1 MFNTLFVYPLFNLLA
16 LIYALL
22 PGHDFGLAV
31 IILTIALRL
40 AMWPL
45 IKKQLHSQRAMQALA
60 PEVSKVR
67 AKAKGDKQKESQ
79 LLMELYKERGVS
91 PFASLAPLLV
101 QLPILFA
108 LFVVLRDVV
117 KAGEIARVAY
127 EPIRQLGPIQAII
140 KDAASFHPSLLGL
153 IDLSKPNIFL
163 AVLTGATQ
171 YAQTKQI
178 TPKHPDAADASAK
191 AASAMTIVFP
201 VLTAGIALTL
211 PSALALFWT
220 VTSLVAIWQQ
230 RLILRQ
236 DVVELEEAGDAK
248 AGTAKT
254 GTAKK

>member
-1 MFNTLFVYPLFNLLA
+1 MFNTLLVYPLFNLLA
-16 LIYALL
+16 LIYAVI
-22 PGHDFGLAV
+22 PGHDFGLA
-31 IILTIALRL
+31 IIVLTVLLRL
-40 AMWPL
+40 VMWPL

-60 PEVSKVR
+60 PEITKVR

-79 LLMELYKERGVS
+79 LLMELYKHKGVS

-127 EPIRQLGPIQAII
+127 EPIKQLGPIQSII
-140 KDAASFHPSLLGL
+140 KDAASFHPSLFGF
-153 IDLSKPNIFL
+153 IDLAQPNLIL

-171 YAQTKQI
+171 YYQTKQI
-178 TPKHPDAADASAK
+178 TPRQTNSDDPSAK
-191 AASAMTIVFP
+191 AASLMTVIFP
-201 VLTAGIALTL
+201 FITAGIALTL

-230 RLILRQ
+230 RLILQQ
-236 DVVELEEAGDAK
+236 DVTEMKETTK
-248 AGTAKT
+248 P
-254 GTAKK
+254 